1 MGVERGRLVALLG
14 ALTGEEWGRASPC
27 PGWSVLG
34 LATHLVGDDLS
45 LLAGHR
51 DGHLGTPSPI
61 DPADDEEGFVR
72 WLDALQVEWVHAA
85 RRLSPRLVVDL
96 LGWLD
101 GQVSDLVAAEDP
113 RAVEA
118 SVSWAATVPVPRWL
132 DHARELTERWIHRQ
146 QLLQALDRPP
156 DLRPD
161 LAGPVLDGLRWAY
174 PFRLGRHPRP
184 AGTTVVVAVTGPE
197 VVVDWTLVVAAD
209 GTTWDFAPD
218 GDAGDTRPPDARLA
232 LTTDQA
238 WRLLTNNLDPEVH
251 GEPPAEGDPELVA
264 TLRHTRAIL
273 GLPQ

>member
-1 MGVERGRLVALLG
+1 M
-14 ALTGEEWGRASPC
+14 C
-27 PGWSVLG
+27 PGWDVLG
-34 LATHLVGDDLS
+34 LASHLVGDDLS

-61 DPADDEEGFVR
+61 DPAVDEEGFVR
-72 WLDALQVEWVHAA
+72 WLDALQVEWVTAA

-101 GQVSDLVAAEDP
+101 GQVAELIAAEDP

-132 DHARELTERWIHRQ
+132 DHARELSERWIHRQ
-146 QLLQALDRPP
+146 QLLQSLDRPG

-174 PFRLGRHPRP
+174 PFRLAAHPRP
-184 AGTTVVVAVTGPE
+184 EGTTVVVAVTGPE
-197 VVVDWTLVVAAD
+197 VVVDWTLVAD
-209 GTTWDFAPD
+209 GTTWAFGP
-218 GDAGDTRPPDARLA
+218 AGQAPDARLA

-238 WRLLTNNLDPEVH
+238 WRLLTNNLDPAVH
-251 GEPPAEGDPELVA
+251 GEPQAEGDPELVA
-264 TLRHTRAIL
+264 TLRRTRAII
-273 GLPQ
+273 GLPR